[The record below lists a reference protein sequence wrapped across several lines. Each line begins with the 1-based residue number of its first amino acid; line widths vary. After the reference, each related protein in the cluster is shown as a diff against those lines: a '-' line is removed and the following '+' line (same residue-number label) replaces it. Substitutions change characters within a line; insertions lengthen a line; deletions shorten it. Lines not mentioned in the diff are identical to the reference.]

1 MQNSKSGSLV
11 DIFGSELS
19 RAQSLRE
26 AVAQVPIVNH
36 PGDNSTTAPVAA
48 TPAPPAPSVTA
59 TPAAAAAAPP
69 PPAAVRALTRV
80 SAARASPS
88 SLLNAQPA
96 AGSPKASNFDIMKL
110 TTMAVAGLVIAYVL
124 YRFYGFVQKRRA
136 GKGVGETKG
145 PSTTTN
151 QTPSAIPQLPQ
162 IIPATP
168 EPKPQPPQRRTP
180 ATART
185 SSSSSSPAP
194 SRTSSSSSSSAPARS
209 PSPAPAAAAPPRK
222 RPQVASLDDE
232 LDGFLGEMQKHE
244 QRLRQMRAQS
254 NGKAA
259 AKPRE
264 EKDGDDDEYGH

>member
-36 PGDNSTTAPVAA
+36 DTSTTAPVAA
-48 TPAPPAPSVTA
+48 TPAPPVTA
-59 TPAAAAAAPP
+59 TPAAAPPP

-136 GKGVGETKG
+136 GKGVGETKA

-151 QTPSAIPQLPQ
+151 QTPSTIPQLPQ

-180 ATART
+180 APAR
-185 SSSSSSPAP
+185 SSSSPAP

-209 PSPAPAAAAPPRK
+209 SSSSPAPAAAAPPRK
-222 RPQVASLDDE
+222 RPQAVASLDDE

-264 EKDGDDDEYGH
+264 EKDGDGDEYGH